1 MNAHI
6 RDKHPGKENPWLE
19 KKPVKKYRA
28 KKKKWKTKE
37 PIFRAIAESIFSNIE
52 SLTIDLRQGDG
63 KLLIQTNDQKL
74 QYLNVLSKSLD
85 SLEKEMKKDFKNREE
100 EMRVDSSDIT
110 QNITPTQRPKL
121 IDYADALTRFYCLN
135 CDRPMEGGPDPGSHL
150 CVHCSLMYDSHG
162 NAI

>member
-19 KKPVKKYRA
+19 KKPVKKYSA

-63 KLLIQTNDQKL
+63 KLLIRTNDQKL
-74 QYLNVLSKSLD
+74 QYLNVLSKSFD
-85 SLEKEMKKDFKNREE
+85 SLEKEMKKDFRNREE
-100 EMRVDSSDIT
+100 EMVDDKNNQEILIKKRTVTLLFCSMPRCS
-110 QNITPTQRPKL
+110 RP
-121 IDYADALTRFYCLN
+121 ATETSGMC
-135 CDRPMEGGPDPGSHL
+135 GSCHWNW
-150 CVHCSLMYDSHG
+150 G
-162 NAI
+162 AET